1 MIVDAHAHWG
11 PWFFSM
17 ETGDLALNRDLLD
30 RFGID
35 RQVVSAIEAITYDAA
50 SGNAALEREFA
61 ACDDE
66 RLLGFVTI
74 DPRDLDAAQRDLE
87 RLTGPRWVGV
97 KIHTHY
103 SQTPIASP
111 AMADAIRL
119 ATDAGLPVLVH
130 TWGSDVV
137 DLADVSARVDGARV
151 IAGHM
156 GAPGWRL
163 IPTARE
169 RSDRIWFE
177 PCWSQP
183 EAHRVRWVLDAI
195 GHDRFV
201 FGTDATLID
210 PSVTFGA
217 VAAADLSDDERAAVM
232 GGNAVALLGLN

>member
-17 ETGDLALNRDLLD
+17 ETGSIDLNIALLD

-35 RQVVSAIEAITYDAA
+35 CQVVSAIEAITYDPV
-50 SGNAALEREFA
+50 SGNAALERQFA
-61 ACDDE
+61 ACEDA
-66 RLLGFVTI
+66 RLRGFITI
-74 DPRDLDAAQRDLE
+74 DPRDLDAAARDIARLE
-87 RLTGPRWVGV
+87 RPRWVGA

-103 SQTPIASP
+103 SQTPIASG
-111 AMADAIRL
+111 AMRDAIRL

-130 TWGSDVV
+130 TWGPDVV
-137 DLADVSARVDGARV
+137 DLADLAARVDGARV

-156 GAPGWRL
+156 GANGWRL
-163 IPTARE
+163 IPQARE
-169 RSDRIWFE
+169 RSDGIWFE

-217 VAAADLSDDERAAVM
+217 MDAADLTGDERAAVM
-232 GGNAVALLGLN
+232 GGNAVALLGLS